1 MKLKKLISQILNE
14 KLEWEK
20 SFGDV
25 FFRVVTRTVIR
36 QRPNGTLVDPFNYV
50 LFDRG
55 NSVSGIVLIK
65 DTDKAVEDKI
75 VMVRQYRAG
84 ADRYLLDL
92 PAGMVDEGEDPAV
105 AVVREVMEETGFDFV
120 TMQHLRHIVLS
131 PGSYTEQA
139 DIFLFTTSMDLKKGH
154 GGGRLEESE
163 EIEIVYVPVSE
174 AISAM
179 RSGEITDAK
188 TVIALMELERMSLG
202 K

>member
-1 MKLKKLISQILNE
+1 MKLKKLFSQILNE

-36 QRPNGTLVDPFNYV
+36 QRPDGTLVDPFNYV

-65 DTDKAVEDKI
+65 DKDVTVEDKI

-84 ADRYLLDL
+84 ADQYLLDL
-92 PAGMVDEGEDPAV
+92 PAGMVNEGEDPNDAI
-105 AVVREVMEETGFDFV
+105 VREVMEETGFDYV
-120 TMQHLRHIVLS
+120 TKQHLRHLVLS
-131 PGSYTEQA
+131 PGSYTEET
-139 DIFLFTTSMDLKKGH
+139 DIFLFTTTMDLKREA
-154 GGGRLEESE
+154 GGGRFEESE
-163 EIEIVYVPVSE
+163 EIEVIYVPVSE
-174 AISAM
+174 VISAM
-179 RSGEITDAK
+179 RRGKVVDAK
-188 TVIALMELERMSLG
+188 AVVALMELEKMCLG